1 MESKVFL
8 STGSDDVKIEM
19 AFMVGSMTLT
29 NSSKEQIARQS
40 AKILIQMLSKP
51 EGRAASLQA
60 LYNLSGLD
68 DNATILVDSAVLPA
82 LTDVLFKNQ
91 DSSPELKELAAST
104 MANIVSNPGSWE
116 LAPADKEGHPVQSES
131 FIYSLLRIL
140 PLASPQCQISILH
153 IIYGIASSP
162 QASGLFHLVYA
173 LNNTFISYGIIPS
186 YIYLVISISAFNLCS
201 LLCKFVLFYFPKFI
215 CLKKESGKNF
225 VDAVKRNPIIVTGLY
240 VVSQRRPN
248 PTYYWKI
255 GFP

>member
-29 NSSKEQIARQS
+29 NSSKEQIARQG

-68 DNATILVDSAVLPA
+68 DNATILVDSAVLPT

-91 DSSPELKELAAST
+91 DTSPELKELAAST
-104 MANIVSNPGSWE
+104 MANIVSNPGHWE
-116 LAPADKEGHPVQSES
+116 LASADKEGHPMQSES
-131 FIYSLLRIL
+131 FIYSLLRFL

-173 LNNTFISYGIIPS
+173 LNNILSLVMESYLPI
-186 YIYLVISISAFNLCS
+186 YIFVISISAFNLCS
-201 LLCKFVLFYFPKFI
+201 LLCKLVLFYFPKFYLFENGI
-215 CLKKESGKNF
+215 RKK
-225 VDAVKRNPIIVTGLY
+225 RC
-240 VVSQRRPN
+240 
-248 PTYYWKI
+248 
-255 GFP
+255 